1 VLERNGLKEVSGLLE
16 YPDAASNHQSGA
28 DGCRPAEN

>member
-16 YPDAASNHQSGA
+16 YPTRVKPPKWS
-28 DGCRPAEN
+28 